1 VEGVLTCTRQSLE
14 VTTAPLIV
22 ITAIAP
28 GSGPLTSTATVTS
41 ATPDPSAGNDSDT
54 AETIVT
60 SPSQSANLFITI
72 LDAPDPVNAG
82 GAIAYVLSVTN
93 NGPDPASGLVVR
105 DRLPAGLTNVTGSGN
120 GWTCGVP
127 VSGVLTCTRPSLAIV
142 TAPLI
147 TIAGIAPVS
156 GPLHDSATVASS
168 TSDPNPTDNSGTEET
183 TVIAAG
189 EGADLSITQGDA
201 PDPVEAGQPITWTLN
216 VSNLG
221 GVQAFHLTVVDM
233 LPPGVSQARGSGEG
247 WTCRSTA
254 TTVFC
259 LAILLPP
266 GPAPPITITAIAPGT
281 AGVITNE
288 ADVSSESSE
297 PVYENN
303 VAYEDTTVVPV
314 HDMAVLRIEAPARV
328 TLGASVPSK
337 TVRVRVQI
345 QNRSPHDERI
355 ADAAMLASLVRLTAR
370 SLGAC
375 PEVQG
380 VLSGRAQTR
389 LPRTLHPTQR
399 LAVWFDVD
407 LSTSCLADPA
417 KSTSADPGHDDYEY
431 LAQVDHATLDG
442 QSDDHPADDV
452 CPRTVAPP
460 FVVDRYPDGSIL
472 DRGCGRAREDRTFGD
487 PVTTDVWVR

>member
-1 VEGVLTCTRQSLE
+1 VVGVLTCTRQSLE
-14 VTTAPLIV
+14 VATAPVIV
-22 ITAIAP
+22 VTAIAP
-28 GSGPLTSTATVTS
+28 ESGPLTSTATVTS
-41 ATPDPSAGNDSDT
+41 ATLDPSAGNDSDT
-54 AETIVT
+54 AETVVT
-60 SPSQSANLFITI
+60 HPSQSANLFITI

-82 GAIAYVLSVTN
+82 GALAYVLSVTN
-93 NGPDPASGLVVR
+93 NGPDPASGLVVT
-105 DRLPAGLTNVTGSGN
+105 DLLPAGLTNVTGSGN
-120 GWTCGVP
+120 GWTCGAP

-147 TIAGIAPVS
+147 TIAGIAPPS

-168 TSDPNPTDNSGTEET
+168 TSDPNPTDNSETEET

-189 EGADLSITQGDA
+189 EGADLSITTGDA

-216 VSNLG
+216 VSNIG
-221 GVQAFHLTVVDM
+221 GVQAFHITVVDM
-233 LPPGVSQARGSGEG
+233 LPPGVSQARGTGEG

-259 LAILLPP
+259 LAVLLPP
-266 GPAPPITITAIAPGT
+266 GPAPPITITAVAPGT

-288 ADVSSESSE
+288 ADVSAESSE

-303 VAYEDTTVVPV
+303 VAYEDTTVLPV

-328 TLGASVPSK
+328 RLGASVPSK

-380 VLSGRAQTR
+380 VLSGRAQTPAAPNAASHSEARR
-389 LPRTLHPTQR
+389 LVRRGPLHVVPGGSGEVDERRSGPRR
-399 LAVWFDVD
+399 LRV
-407 LSTSCLADPA
+407 
-417 KSTSADPGHDDYEY
+417 PG
-431 LAQVDHATLDG
+431 AGGSRRARRPG
-442 QSDDHPADDV
+442 RRHPADDV